1 MALVR
6 ELLAQVGCVFGAGR
20 GLHGAGLLKVRGP
33 APQNVIL
40 RLRMAQVGYE
50 ITDLRHAR
58 AFRARKVP

>member
-6 ELLAQVGCVFGAGR
+6 ELLAQVGCVFGAG
-20 GLHGAGLLKVRGP
+20 LIKVRGP